1 MNVVIGAVAGLL
13 WGALIAW
20 LNARIT
26 RAFLTKGTANAVMTG
41 NLIRTLTDIGA
52 LTLVFLLRNVLPFS
66 FEAAIVA
73 TAIALGL
80 LTVLFAF
87 RLAKAADGTGARQPE
102 GGTPADSAAAGKPE
116 TKTEENGDS

>member
-1 MNVVIGAVAGLL
+1 MKVVIGAVAGLL
-13 WGALIAW
+13 WGTLIAW

-26 RAFLTKGTANAVMTG
+26 RAFLAKGTANAVMTG

-66 FEAAIVA
+66 FEAPIVA

-87 RLAKAADGTGARQPE
+87 RLAKTADGTGAHQPE